1 MVRER
6 RENEIEGTYGKIAA
20 EGYEVL
26 KSSVDMSILREKQP
40 QERQMWKETEDE
52 EVF

>member
-1 MVRER
+1 MVPKRETKDR
-6 RENEIEGTYGKIAA
+6 NYAA

-26 KSSVDMSILREKQP
+26 KSSADMSILREKQP